1 MQIPEKM
8 KEITGNK
15 AYSKIE
21 RDMQFLTNCFQEV
34 LQDLGQQEL
43 ANLLTRH
50 EDLQDSFST
59 NLTLEEK
66 QIQVLSIYLQLMNL
80 VEENAAVQ
88 YRRRVVNE
96 SGMQAV
102 RGSWSE
108 TFQRWKDQGL
118 DEDQM
123 QEIISKVKL
132 IPVLTAH
139 PTETKRIS
147 ILELHREIY
156 LNLIKL
162 ENTSYSST
170 ERQVIAE
177 DIKTL
182 LERWWRTGEVYLK
195 KPTVE
200 MERSNVIHYFSKV
213 FPQALK
219 KSDTQLKQS
228 WINMKFDPKKLKFP
242 TLQFG
247 TWVGGDR
254 DGHPYVTSAVT
265 KSTLI
270 EHRKAALDLVHE
282 QLDHLAAGMSFSGI
296 SNKASQA
303 LLESIEGKA
312 EALGEEGK
320 KALERNPHEPWRQFV
335 SLVLLKLEHTKKEYG
350 EENTYYLR
358 PENLMEDLELLKQS
372 LLEIGAKRI
381 VEDLLFP
388 VVRMVE
394 CFGFH
399 LARLDIRQNSEF
411 HDKAMEQIL
420 KVAFPHLPEY
430 KTWNEDERVKFISEE
445 LKSDRPFAIAGRTF
459 GPEADKVLDS
469 YKVVKKHTD
478 KFGPQGVGS
487 FIVSMTRQLSD
498 LLVIYLFF
506 REVGIDRRSFQVVP
520 LFETIDD
527 LIASGDILESFIT
540 HPAYYREKGRP
551 QEVMLG
557 YSDSNKDG
565 GIIASRWNIYRAEK
579 TLTEMADNHGME
591 LRFFHGIGGTI
602 SRGGGKY
609 HRFLESMPSGS
620 MSGEM
625 KLTVQGETIAQQFAN
640 MLTAT
645 YNLEMLLSG
654 TALQTGNRLHP
665 KSKKGY
671 PIEVLKRVAEY
682 SKEKYQELISNPSF
696 LSFYGEATPIDIL
709 ELSKIGSRPARR
721 TGNRTLSD
729 LRAIPWVFS
738 WNQSR
743 FNITGWYGIGY
754 ALQKLKEQD
763 PEDYKQL
770 REVSQE
776 WPFLRYVLIQ
786 VETNIMNAEPDVME
800 AYASLVKDE
809 EVRTNLTGIIKAEH
823 QKGLEEIGAM
833 FNDNREQRRQSL
845 LDNLNRRKDAL
856 ISLHR
861 LQIKNLEEWRKTK
874 GSPKEEELV
883 THLLQI
889 TTALASGLKNTG

>member
-1 MQIPEKM
+1 MVENTQ
-8 KEITGNK
+8 NK
-15 AYSKIE
+15 AFKKIDT
-21 RDMQFLTNCFQEV
+21 DMQFLTSCFQEV
-34 LQDLGQQEL
+34 LTDLGEHEL

-50 EDLQDSFST
+50 EDLKDSISS
-59 NLTLEEK
+59 NVALEKK

-80 VEENAAVQ
+80 VEENGAVQ
-88 YRRRVVNE
+88 YRRKLTDSN
-96 SGMQAV
+96 GMKAI

-108 TFQRWKDQGL
+108 TFHRWKEKGL
-118 DEDQM
+118 SEEQM
-123 QEIISKVKL
+123 QKIIEKVKL

-162 ENTSYSST
+162 KNTSYSFI
-170 ERQVIAE
+170 ERKVVAE

-200 MERSNVIHYFSKV
+200 MERRNVVHYYSKV
-213 FPQALK
+213 FPQALR
-219 KSDTQLKQS
+219 KSDIQLKQS
-228 WINMKFDPKKLKFP
+228 WLNMGFSQENLSFP
-242 TLQFG
+242 TMEFG

-254 DGHPYVTSAVT
+254 DGHPYVTAAVT

-270 EHRKAALDLVHE
+270 EHRKTALELVHDE
-282 QLDHLAAGMSFSGI
+282 LQRLAAAISFSGTRNKVTQELQEAI
-296 SNKASQA
+296 TKKSN
-303 LLESIEGKA
+303 E
-312 EALGEEGK
+312 LGEAGK
-320 KALERNPHEPWRQFV
+320 QVLSRNPYEPWRQFV
-335 SLVLLKLEHTKKEYG
+335 SLVLLQL
-350 EENTYYLR
+350 ENTKDDANKDTLIYNRPGDLYQDLQILR
-358 PENLMEDLELLKQS
+358 ES

-381 VEDLLFP
+381 AEDLLFP
-388 VVRMVE
+388 VERIIQ

-411 HDKAMEQIL
+411 HDKALEQIL
-420 KVAFPHLPEY
+420 SHTLPDLPKY
-430 KTWNEDERVKFISEE
+430 RTWSEEERVKFISEE
-445 LKSDRPFAIAGRTF
+445 LKNPRPFAIAGKSF
-459 GPEADKVLDS
+459 GPEADKVLES

-478 KFGPQGVGS
+478 KYGPQGVGS

-506 REVGIDRRSFQVVP
+506 REVGIDRDTFQVVP

-527 LIASGDILESFIT
+527 LLVSGDILDSFLS
-540 HPAYYREKGRP
+540 HPSYPGKEKRT
-551 QEVMLG
+551 QEIMLG

-565 GIIASRWNIYRAEK
+565 GILASRWNIYRAEK
-579 TLTEMADNHGME
+579 ALTETGDKHGVE

-609 HRFLESMPSGS
+609 HRFLESMPPGS
-620 MSGEM
+620 LSGEI

-654 TALQTGNRLHP
+654 TALQTGNRL
-665 KSKKGY
+665 Y
-671 PIEVLKRVAEY
+671 PATREEFPIKALRQLAEY
-682 SKEKYQELISNPSF
+682 SREKYQKLIGHPSF
-696 LSFYGEATPIDIL
+696 LTFYGEATPIDVL

-721 TGNRTLSD
+721 TGTRTLND

-743 FNITGWYGIGY
+743 FTITGWYGLGS
-754 ALQKLKEQD
+754 ALQKLRSENPEQ
-763 PEDYKQL
+763 YQQL
-770 REVSQE
+770 KNVSHE
-776 WPFLRYVLIQ
+776 WPFFRYVLIQ
-786 VETNIMNAEPDVME
+786 VETNLMNAEPDVME
-800 AYASLVKDE
+800 AYASLVQDP
-809 EVRTNLTGIIKAEH
+809 EVRKELTTLIKNEH
-823 QKGLEEIGAM
+823 EKGLDEVAAM
-833 FNDNREQRRQSL
+833 FEQKREERRLSL
-845 LDNLNRRKDAL
+845 LDNLDRRKDVL

-861 LQIKNLEEWRKTK
+861 LQIKYLEEWRKSQSKTEDD
-874 GSPKEEELV
+874 SLV

>member
-1 MQIPEKM
+1 M
-8 KEITGNK
+8 K
-15 AYSKIE
+15 
-21 RDMQFLTNCFQEV
+21 FLTSCFEEV
-34 LQDLGQQEL
+34 LNELGEHEL
-43 ANLLTRH
+43 AKLLTRH
-50 EDLQDSFST
+50 EDLKDTFST
-59 NLTLEEK
+59 DISLEEK

-88 YRRRVVNE
+88 YRRKVTD
-96 SGMQAV
+96 STGMQGI

-108 TFQRWKDQGL
+108 TFQRWKEQGL
-118 DEDQM
+118 SQQEM
-123 QEIISKVKL
+123 QEIILKIKL

-162 ENTSYSST
+162 ENTSYSFT
-170 ERQVIAE
+170 EKQVIAE

-213 FPQALK
+213 FPQAVR

-228 WINMKFDPKKLKFP
+228 WINMGFDPENLRFP
-242 TLQFG
+242 GLQFG

-254 DGHPYVTSAVT
+254 DGHPYVTASVT
-265 KSTLI
+265 ESTLT
-270 EHRKAALDLVHE
+270 EHRKAALTLIHDELA
-282 QLDHLAAGMSFSGI
+282 HLAAGLSFSSM
-296 SNKASQA
+296 SNKVPKQLQEA
-303 LLESIEGKA
+303 IDRKA
-312 EALGEEGK
+312 ENLGEEGNK
-320 KALERNPHEPWRQFV
+320 TVSRNPHEPWRQFV
-335 SLVLLKLEHTKKEYG
+335 SLVVLQLEHTKEKIDR
-350 EENTYYLR
+350 ENALYNRPQDLMDDLKLLR
-358 PENLMEDLELLKQS
+358 VS

-388 VVRMVE
+388 VERMLE

-399 LARLDIRQNSEF
+399 LARLDIRQNSDF
-411 HDKAMEQIL
+411 HDKAMQQIL
-420 KVAFPHLPEY
+420 GVAFPENSEY
-430 KTWNEDERVKFISEE
+430 STWSEEDRVNFISEE
-445 LKSDRPFAIAGRTF
+445 LKSDRPFAIAGRSF

-469 YKVVKKHTD
+469 YRVVKKHID
-478 KFGPQGVGS
+478 EYGPDGVGT

-498 LLVIYLFF
+498 LLVVYLFF
-506 REVGIDRRSFQVVP
+506 REVGIDRHTFQVVP

-527 LIASGDILESFIT
+527 LVASGDILESFLT
-540 HPAYYREKGRP
+540 HPVYKKQKERP
-551 QEVMLG
+551 QEIMLG

-579 TLTEMADNHGME
+579 NLTETADRHGVE

-620 MSGEM
+620 MSGEI

-654 TALQTGNRLHP
+654 VALQTGNRLHP
-665 KSKKGY
+665 KNKKTY
-671 PIEVLKRVAEY
+671 PIEALKQLADY
-682 SKEKYQELISNPSF
+682 SKEKYQELIAQPDF

-721 TGNRTLSD
+721 TGTRSLAD

-743 FNITGWYGIGY
+743 FNITGWFGIGN
-754 ALQKLKEQD
+754 ALQRLKSENPQQYQELKE
-763 PEDYKQL
+763 Y
-770 REVSQE
+770 SQE
-776 WPFLRYVLIQ
+776 WPFWRYVLIQ
-786 VETNIMNAEPDVME
+786 VETNLMNAEPDVMD
-800 AYASLVKDE
+800 AYSSLVKDPK
-809 EVRTNLTGIIKAEH
+809 VREQLKSIIKTEH
-823 QKGLEEIGAM
+823 QKGLEEIAAM
-833 FNDNREQRRQSL
+833 FNKDRGERRESL
-845 LDNLNRRKDAL
+845 LDNLNRRNDAL

-861 LQIKNLEEWRKTK
+861 LQIKNLKDWRKTK
-874 GSPKEEELV
+874 ARTENDVLV

>member
-1 MQIPEKM
+1 MSFP
-8 KEITGNK
+8 TDTK

-21 RDMQFLTNCFQEV
+21 KDMQFLTNCFQQV
-34 LQDLGQQEL
+34 LNDLGEQEL
-43 ANLLTRH
+43 ADLLTKH
-50 EDLQDSFST
+50 EDLKDKFST
-59 NLTLEEK
+59 DLALEEK

-88 YRRRVVNE
+88 YRRKLTDYK
-96 SGMQAV
+96 GMASI

-108 TFQRWKDQGL
+108 TFKRWKEQGL
-118 DEDQM
+118 NEDQM
-123 QEIISKVKL
+123 QEIISQVKL

-162 ENTSYSST
+162 ENTSYSFT
-170 ERQVIAE
+170 ERNVIAE

-200 MERSNVIHYFSKV
+200 MERSNVIHYFKKV
-213 FPQALK
+213 FPLALR
-219 KSDTQLKQS
+219 KSDIQLKQS
-228 WINMKFDPKKLKFP
+228 WIDAGLDIEKLKFP
-242 TLQFG
+242 GLEFG

-254 DGHPYVTSAVT
+254 DGHPYVTASVT

-270 EHRKAALDLVHE
+270 EHRKAALDLVHDE
-282 QLDHLAAGMSFSGI
+282 LEHLAAGMSFSG
-296 SNKASQA
+296 SKNRVPQKLEKAIQK
-303 LLESIEGKA
+303 KA
-312 EALGEEGK
+312 EDLGEEGK

-335 SLVLLKLEHTKKEYG
+335 SLVVLNLEHTKAESQLEKSIYK
-350 EENTYYLR
+350 R
-358 PENLMEDLELLKQS
+358 PEELRKDLNLLRES

-381 VEDLLFP
+381 VNDLLFP
-388 VVRMVE
+388 VERMVE
-394 CFGFH
+394 SFGFH

-411 HDKAMEQIL
+411 HDKALEQIL
-420 KVAFPHLPEY
+420 QVALP
-430 KTWNEDERVKFISEE
+430 KTTSFKSWSEEERVKFISEE
-445 LKSDRPFAIAGRTF
+445 LKSDRPFAIAGTSF
-459 GPEADKVLDS
+459 GPEADRVLDS
-469 YKVVKKHTD
+469 YRVVKEHID
-478 KFGPQGVGS
+478 KFGADGVGS

-498 LLVIYLFF
+498 LLVVYLFF
-506 REVGIDRRSFQVVP
+506 REVGINRNAFQVVP
-520 LFETIDD
+520 LFETIED
-527 LIASGDILESFIT
+527 LLASGEILEKYLT
-540 HPAYYREKGRP
+540 HPAYRTKENSI
-551 QEVMLG
+551 QEIMLG

-579 TLTEMADNHGME
+579 DLTETAIKHGVK

-609 HRFLESMPSGS
+609 HRFLESMPAGS
-620 MSGEM
+620 VSGEI

-654 TALQTGNRLHP
+654 VALQTGNRLYSKNP
-665 KSKKGY
+665 KQY
-671 PIEVLKRVAEY
+671 PLDALKQLAEY
-682 SKEKYQELISNPSF
+682 SKEAYQELIVYPSF
-696 LSFYGEATPIDIL
+696 LSFYGEATPIDVL

-721 TGNRTLSD
+721 TGTRTLAD

-743 FNITGWYGIGY
+743 FNITGWFGIGT
-754 ALQKLKEQD
+754 ALEKLRSSNTEQY
-763 PEDYKQL
+763 EQL
-770 REVSQE
+770 QNYSQE

-786 VETNIMNAEPDVME
+786 VETNLMNAEPDVME
-800 AYASLVKDE
+800 AYASLVKDP
-809 EVRTNLTGIIKAEH
+809 EVKADLTRLIKAEH
-823 QKGLEEIGAM
+823 QKGLKEIDAM
-833 FNDNREQRRQSL
+833 FDQPREQRRQSL
-845 LDNLNRRKDAL
+845 LDNLNRRNNAL

-861 LQIKNLEEWRKTK
+861 LQIKNLQEWRNFKASTK
-874 GSPKEEELV
+874 DDILV

-889 TTALASGLKNTG
+889 TTALAGGLKNTG

>member
-1 MQIPEKM
+1 MAENIRNNAFK
-8 KEITGNK
+8 
-15 AYSKIE
+15 KID

-34 LQDLGQQEL
+34 LNDLGEYEL
-43 ANLLTRH
+43 AGILTRH
-50 EDLQDSFST
+50 EDLKDSISSNI
-59 NLTLEEK
+59 NLEKK

-80 VEENAAVQ
+80 VEENGAVQ
-88 YRRRVVNE
+88 YRRKLTDE
-96 SGMQAV
+96 AGMKAI

-108 TFQRWKDQGL
+108 TFQRWKEKGL
-118 DEDQM
+118 SEEQM
-123 QEIISKVKL
+123 QEIIKKVKL
-132 IPVLTAH
+132 SPVLTAH

-162 ENTSYSST
+162 ENTSYSFI
-170 ERQVIAE
+170 ERKVIAE

-200 MERSNVIHYFSKV
+200 MERSNVIHYFKKV
-213 FPQALK
+213 FPQALR
-219 KSDTQLKQS
+219 KSDIQLKQS
-228 WINMKFDPKKLKFP
+228 WLDMGFSSEKLRFP
-242 TLQFG
+242 IIQFG

-270 EHRKAALDLVHE
+270 EHRKAALDLVHDELE
-282 QLDHLAAGMSFSGI
+282 QLAAAISFSGI
-296 SNKASQA
+296 RNKVTQQ
-303 LLESIEGKA
+303 LQ
-312 EALGEEGK
+312 EAIDYKSGELGEDGK
-320 KALERNPHEPWRQFV
+320 YALSRNPYEPWRQFV
-335 SLVLLKLEHTKKEYG
+335 SLVLLQL
-350 EENTYYLR
+350 ENTKRETNPEQFIYNR
-358 PENLMEDLELLKQS
+358 PQDLMNDLTLLKES
-372 LLEIGAKRI
+372 LVEIGAKRI
-381 VEDLLFP
+381 AEDLLFP
-388 VVRMVE
+388 VERMLQ

-411 HDKAMEQIL
+411 HDKALEQIL
-420 KVAFPHLPEY
+420 SHSFPDLPEY
-430 KTWNEDERVKFISEE
+430 RTWSEEERVKFISEE
-445 LKSDRPFAIAGRTF
+445 LKNPRPFAIAGRSF
-459 GPEADKVLDS
+459 GPEADKVLES
-469 YKVVKKHTD
+469 YRVVKKHTD
-478 KFGPQGVGS
+478 KFGSEGVGS

-498 LLVIYLFF
+498 LLVVYLFF
-506 REVGIDRRSFQVVP
+506 REVGIDRDIFQVVP

-527 LIASGDILESFIT
+527 LLVSGEILDSFLS
-540 HPAYYREKGRP
+540 HPSYPGKGSKT

-565 GIIASRWNIYRAEK
+565 GILASRWNIYRAEK
-579 TLTEMADNHGME
+579 ALTETADRHGGE

-620 MSGEM
+620 MSGEI

-640 MLTAT
+640 KLTAT

-654 TALQTGNRLHP
+654 TALQTGNRLYP
-665 KSKKGY
+665 ATREEF
-671 PIEVLKRVAEY
+671 PIEALRQLAEY
-682 SKEKYQELISNPSF
+682 SREKYQQLIAHPSF

-743 FNITGWYGIGY
+743 FNITGWYGLGS
-754 ALQKLKEQD
+754 ALHKLRSENPEQ
-763 PEDYKQL
+763 YQQL
-770 REVSQE
+770 KKVSQE
-776 WPFLRYVLIQ
+776 WPFFRYVLIQ
-786 VETNIMNAEPDVME
+786 VETNLMNAEPDVMK
-800 AYASLVKDE
+800 AYASLVQDP
-809 EVRTNLTGIIKAEH
+809 EVRNELTSLIKEEH
-823 QKGLEEIGAM
+823 EKGLEEVAGM
-833 FNDNREQRRQSL
+833 FERNREERRQSL
-845 LDNLNRRKDAL
+845 LDNLDRRKDVL

-861 LQIKNLEEWRKTK
+861 LQIKNLEEWRKSQPRT
-874 GSPKEEELV
+874 EDDNLV

>member
-1 MQIPEKM
+1 MHQRPQ
-8 KEITGNK
+8 NK
-15 AYSKIE
+15 AFNKIE
-21 RDMQFLTNCFQEV
+21 QDMQFLTDCFQQV
-34 LQDLGQQEL
+34 LIDLGEPEL
-43 ANLLTRH
+43 ANLLTKH
-50 EDLQDSFST
+50 EDLKDAFT
-59 NLTLEEK
+59 TDLALEEK

-88 YRRRVVNE
+88 YRRKLTD
-96 SGMQAV
+96 STGMQSI

-108 TFQRWKDQGL
+108 TFQRWKDQAL
-118 DEDQM
+118 TEEQM
-123 QEIISKVKL
+123 QEILARVKL

-162 ENTSYSST
+162 ENTSYSFT
-170 ERQVIAE
+170 ERQVIAG

-213 FPQALK
+213 FPQALR
-219 KSDTQLKQS
+219 KSDIQLKQS
-228 WINMKFDPKKLKFP
+228 WKNMGFDPQNLRFP
-242 TLQFG
+242 KMQFG

-254 DGHPYVTSAVT
+254 DGHPYVTASVT
-265 KSTLI
+265 KGTLI
-270 EHRKAALDLVHE
+270 EHRKAALTLVHDE
-282 QLDHLAAGMSFSGI
+282 LEHLAAGMSFSGI
-296 SNKASQA
+296 RNKVPEYLQKA
-303 LLESIEGKA
+303 IDKKA
-312 EALGEEGK
+312 EIFGEEGK
-320 KALERNPHEPWRQFV
+320 KALNRNPHEPWRQFV
-335 SLVLLKLEHTKKEYG
+335 SLVVYQLEQTRG
-350 EENTYYLR
+350 GN
-358 PENLMEDLELLKQS
+358 DLENGFYNRPQDLLDDLRLLRES
-372 LLEIGAKRI
+372 LLEIGAKKI

-388 VVRMVE
+388 VERMVE

-420 KVAFPHLPEY
+420 KVAFPDLPGY
-430 KTWNEDERVKFISEE
+430 RTWREKDRVKFMSEE
-445 LKSDRPFAIAGRTF
+445 LRSERPFAIAGRSF

-469 YKVVKKHTD
+469 YRTVKKHIE
-478 KFGPQGVGS
+478 KFGPEGVGS

-498 LLVIYLFF
+498 LLMVYLFF
-506 REVGIDRRSFQVVP
+506 REVGINRDTFQVVP

-527 LIASGDILESFIT
+527 LIASGEILESFIT
-540 HPAYYREKGRP
+540 HPGYQKQEGVP

-565 GIIASRWNIYRAEK
+565 GIVASRWNIYRSEK
-579 TLTEMADNHGME
+579 NLTETAARHGVE

-609 HRFLESMPSGS
+609 HRFLESMPAGS
-620 MSGEM
+620 MSGEI

-654 TALQTGNRLHP
+654 VALQTGNRMHP
-665 KSKKGY
+665 KAKKAY
-671 PIEVLKRVAEY
+671 PVDALRQLAEY
-682 SKEKYQELISNPSF
+682 SKEKYQGLISQPSF
-696 LSFYGEATPIDIL
+696 LSFYGEATPIDVL

-721 TGNRTLSD
+721 TGTRTLSD

-743 FNITGWYGIGY
+743 FNITGWFGMGD
-754 ALQKLKEQD
+754 ALQR
-763 PEDYKQL
+763 L
-770 REVSQE
+770 RSENPAYYRELRAMSQE
-776 WPFLRYVLIQ
+776 WPFWRYVLIQ
-786 VETNIMNAEPDVME
+786 VETNLMNAEPAVME
-800 AYASLVKDE
+800 AYASLVKDP
-809 EVRTNLTGIIKAEH
+809 EVRTTLTSVIKAEH
-823 QKGLEEIGAM
+823 QKGLEEIALM
-833 FNDNREQRRQSL
+833 FDKTREERRQSL
-845 LDNLNRRKDAL
+845 LDNLNRRNDAL

-861 LQIKNLEEWRKTK
+861 LQIKNLEEWRKNKDRT
-874 GSPKEEELV
+874 EDDILV

>member
-1 MQIPEKM
+1 MAENTQ
-8 KEITGNK
+8 NK
-15 AYSKIE
+15 AFQKID
-21 RDMQFLTNCFQEV
+21 RDMQFLTDCFQEV
-34 LQDLGQQEL
+34 LNDLGEHEL
-43 ANLLTRH
+43 ANILTRYD
-50 EDLQDSFST
+50 DLKDSIST
-59 NLTLEEK
+59 NIALEKK
-66 QIQVLSIYLQLMNL
+66 QTQVLSIYLQLMNL
-80 VEENAAVQ
+80 VEENGAVQ
-88 YRRRVVNE
+88 YRRKLTD
-96 SGMQAV
+96 STGMKAI

-108 TFQRWKDQGL
+108 TFHRWKDKGL
-118 DEDQM
+118 SEEQM
-123 QEIISKVKL
+123 QEIIKKVKL

-162 ENTSYSST
+162 ENTSYSFI
-170 ERQVIAE
+170 ERKVVAD

-200 MERSNVIHYFSKV
+200 MERRNVVHYYSKV
-213 FPQALK
+213 FPQALR
-219 KSDTQLKQS
+219 KSDIQLKQS
-228 WINMKFDPKKLKFP
+228 WLDMGFTPENLCFP
-242 TLQFG
+242 TLEFG

-254 DGHPYVTSAVT
+254 DGHPYVTASVT

-270 EHRKAALDLVHE
+270 EHRKTALDLVHGE
-282 QLDHLAAGMSFSGI
+282 LERLAAAISFSGI
-296 SNKASQA
+296 RNKVTAGLQ
-303 LLESIEGKA
+303 
-312 EALGEEGK
+312 EAINDKTKELGEAGQHV
-320 KALERNPHEPWRQFV
+320 LSRNPYEPWRQFV
-335 SLVLLKLEHTKKEYG
+335 SLLLLQLEHTMEGPSPDKFIY
-350 EENTYYLR
+350 NR
-358 PENLMEDLELLKQS
+358 PQDLTEDLNLLRES
-372 LLEIGAKRI
+372 LLEIGAKKI
-381 VEDLLFP
+381 AEDLLFP
-388 VVRMVE
+388 VERMVQ

-411 HDKAMEQIL
+411 HDKALEQIL
-420 KVAFPHLPEY
+420 SHTLPDLPEY
-430 KTWNEDERVKFISEE
+430 RTWSEEERVKFISEE
-445 LKSDRPFAIAGRTF
+445 LKNPRPFAIAGKSF
-459 GPEADKVLDS
+459 GPEADKVLES

-498 LLVIYLFF
+498 LLVVYLFF
-506 REVGIDRRSFQVVP
+506 REVGIDRETFQVVP

-527 LIASGDILESFIT
+527 LLVSGEILESFLS
-540 HPAYYREKGRP
+540 HPSYPGKEKRT

-565 GIIASRWNIYRAEK
+565 GILASRWNIYRAEK
-579 TLTEMADNHGME
+579 ALTETADKHGVE

-620 MSGEM
+620 MSGEI

-654 TALQTGNRLHP
+654 TALQTGNRLYP
-665 KSKKGY
+665 STKENF
-671 PIEVLKRVAEY
+671 PIEALRQLAEY
-682 SKEKYQELISNPSF
+682 SREKYQELIAHPSF
-696 LSFYGEATPIDIL
+696 LSFYGEATPIDVL

-721 TGNRTLSD
+721 TGTRTLND

-743 FNITGWYGIGY
+743 FNITGWYGLGS
-754 ALQKLKEQD
+754 ALQRLKSEN
-763 PEDYKQL
+763 PEHYQQL
-770 REVSQE
+770 KNVSQE
-776 WPFLRYVLIQ
+776 WPFFRYVLIQ
-786 VETNIMNAEPDVME
+786 VETNLMNAEPDVME
-800 AYASLVKDE
+800 AYASLVQDP
-809 EVRTNLTGIIKAEH
+809 EVRTELTSLIQTEH
-823 QKGLEEIGAM
+823 KKGLEEVADM
-833 FNDNREQRRQSL
+833 FEMDREERRQSL
-845 LDNLNRRKDAL
+845 LDNLDRRKDVL
-856 ISLHR
+856 NSLHR
-861 LQIKNLEEWRKTK
+861 LQIKYLEEWRKSQDRT
-874 GSPKEEELV
+874 EDDNLV